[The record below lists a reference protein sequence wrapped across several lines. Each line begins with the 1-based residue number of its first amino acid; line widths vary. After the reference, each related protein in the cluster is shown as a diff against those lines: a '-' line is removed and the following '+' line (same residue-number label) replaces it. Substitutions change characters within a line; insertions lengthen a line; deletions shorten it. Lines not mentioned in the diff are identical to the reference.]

1 MRHHQFRVNMSQ
13 DYEFLNVAQDNPE
26 LIMYIK
32 EMHLRP
38 AIEPNHKALE
48 SSSTIN
54 QDMDYIL
61 KLLNN
66 KVRILS
72 IDRDELTKL

>member
-1 MRHHQFRVNMSQ
+1 MSQ

-48 SSSTIN
+48 SSLSIN
-54 QDMDYIL
+54 QDMDYVL

-66 KVRILS
+66 KVRILK
-72 IDRDELTKL
+72 IN